1 MKAAILKSYPSEVTI
16 VFFYILFG
24 TIQCAIVA
32 LIAERNPD
40 AWRIRPGIE
49 LITVMHTVSIYT
61 IIKFHFL
68 IRSKN
73 K

>member
-24 TIQCAIVA
+24 TIQCAVVA

-49 LITVMHTVSIYT
+49 LITVMYTVSIYT
-61 IIKFHFL
+61 IIKLHFL